1 MPPIVHLH
9 TVRALLLL
17 STLCF
22 PLLAQGQDE
31 RRAAAD
37 RDRTTDQAG
46 VDRLRELLRRNEF
59 DSLETMAGALLSGS
73 GEGMNAPAY
82 EAEFHLALARS
93 GMDDPTGAMEH
104 AQRALSISRSM
115 RDSVRIL
122 GSMYQLVKFNVEARH
137 YEEADRLRYEYL
149 SLAKLF
155 GKDAK
160 QLALAHNAVGSL
172 HSREEAFDSAEYHY
186 RAALHA
192 LGDADEPLIRQALIG
207 NLAGT
212 LGETGRH
219 EEAIAM
225 HREALALM
233 DSTDLPNRA
242 WSLRT
247 LAQSLIYAGR
257 FKEAIAVMNE
267 GDSLNDLGGN
277 ALDLAIDYAELRA
290 DALDSIGD
298 IAGAYAM
305 VKRARDLQDTLF
317 ERSLNE
323 QYLELEKRFETQ
335 LKEEEIQRLDAEA
348 RENAERLRVRDVQLY
363 GSVALAALLL
373 TGVLLIWRNLR
384 QKRRHTEVLEGL
396 NAELKGQ
403 KERIEEINRLLQLK
417 VLRAQI
423 NPHFIYNCLHAI
435 GNLVRK
441 GDTVGAAGYLEGF
454 ARLLRMVLDH
464 SVRDR
469 VPLSKEM
476 DFLRQYL
483 KLEALRFDGDLH
495 HEVASDEDL
504 LDEDPPVPALVAQ
517 PFVENAIWHGLASKE
532 GEKRLNVRFTERD
545 GRVICIIEDNG
556 IGRGAA
562 PKRSHGD
569 GSPSMGV
576 QLTGERLQL
585 INYHLAGAGRV
596 AYTDLEESGIATG
609 TRVEVMLG

>member
-1 MPPIVHLH
+1 MVKRP
-9 TVRALLLL
+9 ALLLL
-17 STLCF
+17 GLWGITGAF
-22 PLLAQGQDE
+22 AQTASE
-31 RRAAAD
+31 RM
-37 RDRTTDQAG
+37 QA
-46 VDRLRELLRRNEF
+46 LRSEGRN
-59 DSLETMAGALLSGS
+59 DSLELVARALLADSLTS
-73 GEGMNAPAY
+73 ADIRYDAHY
-82 EAEFHLALARS
+82 HLAFARS
-93 GMDDPTGAMEH
+93 GKGDPTGALKH
-104 AQRALSISRSM
+104 GQDALLLARVQH
-115 RDSVRIL
+115 DTLRIM

-149 SLAKLF
+149 SLAKYF

-160 QLALAHNAVGSL
+160 QLALAHNALGSM

-186 RAALHA
+186 RAALRA
-192 LGDADEPLIRQALIG
+192 LGEADESLIRQALLG

-257 FKEAIAVMNE
+257 FKEAITVMNE
-267 GDSLNDLGGN
+267 GDSLNNLSEN

-298 IAGAYAM
+298 ITGAYAM

-317 ERSLNE
+317 ERSLDE
-323 QYLELEKRFETQ
+323 QYLELEKKFETQ

-348 RENAERLRVRDVQLY
+348 RENAERLRVRNVQLY
-363 GSVALAALLL
+363 GSISLAVLALAAA
-373 TGVLLIWRNLR
+373 LLIWRNLH
-384 QKRRHTEVLEGL
+384 QKRRHTVVLEGL
-396 NAELKGQ
+396 NAELKDQ

-423 NPHFIYNCLHAI
+423 SPHFIYNCLHAI

-441 GDTVGAAGYLEGF
+441 GDTVGAAGYLDGF

-464 SVRDR
+464 GVKDR

-483 KLEALRFDGDLH
+483 QLEALRFDDDLH
-495 HEVASDEDL
+495 YEVSADHGL
-504 LDEDPPVPALVAQ
+504 LDEDTPVPALVVQ
-517 PFVENAIWHGLASKE
+517 PFVENAIWHGLANRA
-532 GEKRLNVRFTERD
+532 GEKRLSVHFAERGD
-545 GRVICIIEDNG
+545 RILCTIEDNG
-556 IGRGAA
+556 IGRNAGS
-562 PKRSHGD
+562 KREHPD
-569 GSPSMGV
+569 GSPSMGL
-576 QLTGERLQL
+576 QLTNERLQL
-585 INYHLAGAGRV
+585 LNYQFSGEGRV
-596 AYTDLEESGIATG
+596 TFTDLQANGTPMG
-609 TRVEVMLG
+609 TRVEVVLG

>member
-1 MPPIVHLH
+1 VKWRTIIWLYACHGVGSVM
-9 TVRALLLL
+9 
-17 STLCF
+17 
-22 PLLAQGQDE
+22 AQQVVPGWE
-31 RRAAAD
+31 SLRAAG
-37 RDRTTDQAG
+37 QY
-46 VDRLRELLRRNEF
+46 
-59 DSLETMAGALLSGS
+59 DSLERMARSVLVRHVGTDTIAYDAQYHWAFACSGKDDPVGAVAHGQ
-73 GEGMNAPAY
+73 
-82 EAEFHLALARS
+82 LAMLLARELK
-93 GMDDPTGAMEH
+93 DT
-104 AQRALSISRSM
+104 L
-115 RDSVRIL
+115 RIL
-122 GSMYQLVKFNVEARH
+122 SSMYQLVKFNVEARH
-137 YEEADRLRYEYL
+137 FGEADRSRYDYL
-149 SLAKLF
+149 SLARRY

-160 QLALAHNAVGSL
+160 HLALAHNAVGSM
-172 HSREEAFDSAEYHY
+172 HSREEVYDSAEFHY
-186 RAALHA
+186 RDALHA
-192 LGDADEPLIRQALIG
+192 LGEANEPLVRQALLG

-219 EEAIAM
+219 EEAIAL

-247 LAQSLIYAGR
+247 LAQSLIHAGR
-257 FKEAIAVMNE
+257 FKEAITLMNE
-267 GDSLNDLGGN
+267 GDSLNNLGER

-290 DALDSIGD
+290 DALDSVGD

-317 ERSLNE
+317 ERSLDE
-323 QYLELEKRFETQ
+323 QYLELEKKFETQ

-348 RENAERLRVRDVQLY
+348 RESAERLRVRNVQLY
-363 GSVALAALLL
+363 GSIGLAVLALAAA
-373 TGVLLIWRNLR
+373 LLIWRNLR
-384 QKRRHTEVLEGL
+384 QKRRHTAALEGL
-396 NAELKGQ
+396 NAELKDQ

-441 GDTVGAAGYLEGF
+441 GDTVGAAGYLDGF

-464 SVRDR
+464 SVKDR

-483 KLEALRFDGDLH
+483 KLEALRFDGDLSY
-495 HEVASDEDL
+495 EVAADEDL
-504 LDEDPPVPALVAQ
+504 LDEDPLVPALVVQ
-517 PFVENAIWHGLASKE
+517 PFAENAIWHGLASKV
-532 GEKRLNVRFTERD
+532 GEKRLTVRFTELD
-545 GRVICIIEDNG
+545 GRVICVIEDNG

-562 PKRSHGD
+562 PKRSHDD

-585 INYHLAGAGRV
+585 LNYRLAGAGRV
-596 AYTDLEESGIATG
+596 VYTDLEEAGIATG